1 MQTRVWQESSQIPA
15 FRAQRRAEAFFRR
28 LFSFQEHD
36 RAGRSGQKLLLLP
49 GDLAEGA
56 DAAGAVQR
64 REHHG
69 KGLFLPSLQQ
79 PETPDRF
86 LPIRAAGELI
96 AADPLHRQDPAL
108 LQNPNRLRKSGVRA
122 GGLSGRNDVFRGSSF
137 RQSVS
142 RFSCPGQIS
151 SGTGLLPEILPP
163 AQDQLR
169 AAFPAGDGLGVLS
182 SAAGRPVF
190 PAALR
195 THPIIPHGNV
205 FPVIGDGLQDAVA
218 RAAGR
223 AADEGIAET
232 AVPSVPHLRKARLA
246 DGKIRRDQRKIRSVF
261 RLALHDPEVLRLRAG
276 LREAPPAA
284 AADGRPPAAQAV
296 GRSPAG
302 RHFPG
307 STAGRQGVLFCGGQG
322 VLFFRSFHDHPV
334 HPRRGRRTRTEAM
347 EHFLHRL
354 HVSIYFNSHHAPAVA
369 HAPAQGKRPG
379 RFRHKGAETHA
390 LHHAEYGDLRPHASG
405 FPAGS
410 AAGFPAESA
419 AGFPT
424 APAAGFAA

>member
-195 THPIIPHGNV
+195 THLIIPHGNV

-284 AADGRPPAAQAV
+284 EAV
-296 GRSPAG
+296 GRPPAG

-390 LHHAEYGDLRPHASG
+390 LHHSEHGDLRPHASG

-410 AAGFPAESA
+410 AAGFPAGSAAGFPAGSA

>member
-1 MQTRVWQESSQIPA
+1 M
-15 FRAQRRAEAFFRR
+15 
-28 LFSFQEHD
+28 
-36 RAGRSGQKLLLLP
+36 
-49 GDLAEGA
+49 
-56 DAAGAVQR
+56 
-64 REHHG
+64 
-69 KGLFLPSLQQ
+69 
-79 PETPDRF
+79 
-86 LPIRAAGELI
+86 
-96 AADPLHRQDPAL
+96 
-108 LQNPNRLRKSGVRA
+108 
-122 GGLSGRNDVFRGSSF
+122 
-137 RQSVS
+137 
-142 RFSCPGQIS
+142 
-151 SGTGLLPEILPP
+151 
-163 AQDQLR
+163 
-169 AAFPAGDGLGVLS
+169 LS

-190 PAALR
+190 PAALL
-195 THPIIPHGNV
+195 THLIIQHGNV
-205 FPVIGDGLQDAVA
+205 LPVIGDGLQDAVA

-284 AADGRPPAAQAV
+284 EAVGRPPAAEAV
-296 GRSPAG
+296 GRPPAAEAVRRHPAAG

-390 LHHAEYGDLRPHASG
+390 LHHAEYGDLRPQASG

-419 AGFPT
+419 AGFPAGSAAGFPT

>member
-205 FPVIGDGLQDAVA
+205 LPVIGDGLQDAVA

-223 AADEGIAET
+223 TADEGIAET

-261 RLALHDPEVLRLRAG
+261 RLALHDPEVLRLCAG

-284 AADGRPPAAQAV
+284 R
-296 GRSPAG
+296 
-302 RHFPG
+302 
-307 STAGRQGVLFCGGQG
+307 RQGA
-322 VLFFRSFHDHPV
+322 LFFRSFHDHPV

-354 HVSIYFNSHHAPAVA
+354 HVSIYFTSHHAPAVA

-419 AGFPT
+419 AGFPAGSAAGFPT
-424 APAAGFAA
+424 APAAGLAA